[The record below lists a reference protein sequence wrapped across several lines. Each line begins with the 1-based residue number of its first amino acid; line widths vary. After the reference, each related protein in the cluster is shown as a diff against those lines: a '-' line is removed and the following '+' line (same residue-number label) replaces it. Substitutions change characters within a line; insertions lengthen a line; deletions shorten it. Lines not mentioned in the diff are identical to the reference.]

1 MLKTKWPALAALLAA
16 QVLALSLWFSAT
28 ATIPALRREFAL
40 DDFTAAL
47 LTSAVQAGFVV
58 GTLASAL
65 LGLADRLDPR
75 RLFAAAA
82 VLAALANAAIL
93 VLPAGLLAGPVAV
106 PALRFVTGIAMAGIY
121 PVGMKLAATWSAT
134 RDGRSDLGR
143 LVGLLVGALTFGSA
157 LPHLVNAVGGVDWR
171 LTLAA
176 TSLAALAGAGLIGL
190 MAIGPTSAAPRVFH
204 WRHVLA
210 AWRQSS
216 LRLANL
222 GYLGHMWELYAMWA
236 WIVAFLEASF
246 AIDPGS
252 DPGGGGGNAGPDVAL
267 WARFAA
273 FLAIAAGAVGCIAG
287 GWLADR
293 WGRTTLTIGALTV
306 SGLCSLSVGFFFGG
320 NPVLLVA
327 VCLVWGASI
336 VADSAQFS
344 ASITEL
350 SARELVGT
358 MLTIQTFAG
367 FLLTLVTI
375 HLIPHLVA
383 WVGWHYAFAVLA
395 LGPLVGIIAMAR
407 LRCSP
412 DATKLAAGKR

>member
-1 MLKTKWPALAALLAA
+1 MLKTKWPALAALLVA

-58 GTLASAL
+58 GTLTSAL

-93 VLPAGLLAGPVAV
+93 VLPADLLAGPVAV

-121 PVGMKLAATWSAT
+121 PVGMKLAATWSST
-134 RDGRSDLGR
+134 RDGRSDLGS

-157 LPHLVNAVGGVDWR
+157 LPHLFNAVGGVDWR

-176 TSLAALAGAGLIGL
+176 TSLAALAAAGLIGL

-204 WRHVLA
+204 MRHVLA

-236 WIVAFLEASF
+236 WIVTFLEASF
-246 AIDPGS
+246 ALDPG
-252 DPGGGGGNAGPDVAL
+252 PGVTDVAL

-273 FLAIAAGAVGCIAG
+273 FLTIAAGALGCIAG

-306 SGLCSLSVGFFFGG
+306 SGLCSLGVGLFFGG
-320 NPVLLVA
+320 NPWLLVA

-358 MLTIQTFAG
+358 MLTIQTCAG

-375 HLIPHLVA
+375 HLVPHVVA

-395 LGPLVGIIAMAR
+395 IGPLVGILAMAR
-407 LRCSP
+407 LRRSP
-412 DATKLAAGKR
+412 DAAKLAAGRK